1 MYAIS
6 NKNKYFDLGFF
17 SMDEMFR
24 LGDLSDFWGMQLI
37 CGTYPYLQ
45 NFDLFK
51 LHLCPNK

>member
-1 MYAIS
+1 MQSVTKINILIS
-6 NKNKYFDLGFF
+6 GFF